1 MAQPVA
7 IKGEASMATIEEQI
21 KAIQTE
27 MDKTQKNKATEHH
40 VGRLKAK
47 IAKLKMAREKADAHA
62 KSSGGGKGFEVKK
75 SGDATVALVGFPSV
89 GKSTLINKVTDA
101 KSETAG
107 YAFTTLTCIPGVME
121 HRGAKIQ
128 ILDLPGLIKGAAD
141 GKGRGRE
148 ILNVIRSSDMVLY
161 IVDPFQDAHFRV
173 LHKELELAG
182 MRLNEGKPPV
192 FINRTDRGGID
203 IRTTVEQTR
212 LTDEQ
217 ISDIIRAFGY
227 SSAIVTLRTDV
238 SADQIVDVL
247 AGNRVYSKAVVAI
260 NKIDIAKEEQLVHM
274 ENMLPKGWPLM
285 RISAFRGYGL
295 DDLKD
300 FIYDNLGFMRVF
312 LKPQGQEADMEEP
325 LIIKDTSRVE
335 DVCNNLHRDF
345 VRKFRFAR
353 VKGPSAKFDWQRVG
367 LDHLLKDGDI
377 LTIITRR

>member
-1 MAQPVA
+1 MSQPVA
-7 IKGEASMATIEEQI
+7 IKGESSMATIEEQI

-89 GKSTLINKVTDA
+89 GKSTLINQVTDA

-128 ILDLPGLIKGAAD
+128 ILDLPGLIKGAAN

-192 FINRTDRGGID
+192 FISRTDRGGID

-227 SSAIVTLRTDV
+227 TSAIVTLRTDV

-247 AGNRVYSKAVVAI
+247 AGNRIYSKAVIAI
-260 NKIDIAKEEQLVHM
+260 NKIDIAKEEQLLHM
-274 ENMLPKGWPLM
+274 ENILPKGWPLM
-285 RISAFRGYGL
+285 RISAFNGTGL

-367 LDHLLKDGDI
+367 LYHMLKDGDI